1 MLCMFQKCCTFAP
14 SKQKD
19 DNRSLILGY
28 GVMVTQQILVLF
40 FLVRVRVAQLH
51 LQRSRATDSGP
62 VFLGSSPSSPTE
74 KGVLSNRDTFFVSSF
89 YFLFQIEIFFLT
101 FL

>member
-1 MLCMFQKCCTFAP
+1 MPKCFVC
-14 SKQKD
+14 SK
-19 DNRSLILGY
+19 N
-28 GVMVTQQILVLF
+28 VVP
-40 FLVRVRVAQLH
+40 LH
-51 LQRSRATDSGP
+51 RQNKKMTTSCDFGLWCNGNTTDSGP